1 MKRNVL
7 FFGLIMLASSSKA
20 QSTWNQIPSG
30 TDKKLNVVDF
40 PSSTVGY
47 IGGNDSILLKTTDGG
62 ETWSSINYSGVTFM
76 PNGEHIVNLSFIN
89 ELIGFMTV
97 GPYTGTYKTIDGGV
111 TWASINNLSTC
122 YNQGLYFFNENNGFI
137 GGSGCFQGEM
147 VYQLINGT
155 WSQSTV
161 NTPTWMAENRV
172 VDFDFLNQN
181 SGLGASTSGYILRT
195 TDGGINWDTI
205 PNPGVGQN
213 QLTSV
218 LIVNSTLAYAGYQTS
233 DSGYGLYVS
242 IDGGLTWQ
250 EDLNSATFL
259 YPNFLCLHQSAN
271 GTIYSGGNS
280 SNMSSGVIFE
290 SPNDPAIWN
299 YGIVS
304 NKSINSI
311 SSYDA
316 NTVFAVGD
324 SGYVITN
331 HQFTLAVEDD
341 FLEYQDEITVY
352 PNPTGNELHIN
363 LKENMNPTA
372 LRMYTSTGELSLE
385 KAFTSSLDISGLK
398 PGVYFLEIQMENT
411 SIRKKIIKH

>member
-1 MKRNVL
+1 
-7 FFGLIMLASSSKA
+7 
-20 QSTWNQIPSG
+20 
-30 TDKKLNVVDF
+30 
-40 PSSTVGY
+40 
-47 IGGNDSILLKTTDGG
+47 
-62 ETWSSINYSGVTFM
+62 
-76 PNGEHIVNLSFIN
+76 
-89 ELIGFMTV
+89 
-97 GPYTGTYKTIDGGV
+97 
-111 TWASINNLSTC
+111 
-122 YNQGLYFFNENNGFI
+122 
-137 GGSGCFQGEM
+137 
-147 VYQLINGT
+147 
-155 WSQSTV
+155 
-161 NTPTWMAENRV
+161 
-172 VDFDFLNQN
+172 
-181 SGLGASTSGYILRT
+181 LRT

-205 PNPGVGQN
+205 PTPGVGQN

>member
-1 MKRNVL
+1 MKRSVL
-7 FFGLIMLASSSKA
+7 FFGLIMLVNYSKA

-30 TDKKLNVVDF
+30 TNKKLNIVDF

-62 ETWSSINYSGVTFM
+62 ETWSPINYSGVTFL

-97 GPYTGTYKTIDGGV
+97 GPYTGAYKTIDGGV
-111 TWASINNLSTC
+111 TWTNINNLTTC
-122 YNQGLYFFNENNGFI
+122 YNQGLYFFDENNGFM

-147 VYQLINGT
+147 VYQLINGA
-155 WSQSTV
+155 WNQSTV

-172 VDFDFLNQN
+172 VDFDFFNQN

-205 PNPGVGQN
+205 PTPGVGQN

-218 LIVNSTLAYAGYQTS
+218 LIVSATLAYAGYQTTN
-233 DSGYGLYVS
+233 SGFGLYLS

-250 EDLNSATFL
+250 EDFNSATFL
-259 YPNFLCLHQSAN
+259 YPNFLCLHQSSN

-280 SNMSSGVIFE
+280 TSMLSGVIFE
-290 SPNDPAIWN
+290 SPNDPALWN

-304 NKSINSI
+304 KSINSI
-311 SSYDA
+311 SSYNA

-324 SGYVITN
+324 SGSIVTN
-331 HQFTLAVEDD
+331 HQFTLSVLDNSVDFQDAV
-341 FLEYQDEITVY
+341 TVF
-352 PNPTGNELHIN
+352 PNPANNSLQIH
-363 LKENMNPTA
+363 LKENLNPTA
-372 LRMYTSTGELSLE
+372 LRMYASTGELSLE
-385 KAFTSSLDISGLK
+385 KAFTSSLDITELK
-398 PGVYFLEIQMENT
+398 PGVYFLEILME
-411 SIRKKIIKH
+411 SALIRKKIIKT